1 MQQARAVVSHILARS
16 LCSQT
21 GYPALIASR
30 TERLHSS
37 MSRTWKTSKP
47 SMGIFRPLCKA
58 ADGSRGDGVGLI
70 ITSSRPPMTTTTP
83 SPPPVRTGR
92 SSTISPGHCLGDIFV
107 IIALQGNDAALS
119 VHLFSHCVSARTSH
133 FLCKRAPHIQARGKI
148 KIRSPLQMRR
158 WFLVL
163 YNREEKAGGLAE
175 MQALVLVVLAVITQ
189 KKIRP
194 GCGTLF

>member
-1 MQQARAVVSHILARS
+1 MGDDNPPNLDWVQFNSTSYLKTTVREWSSFTV
-16 LCSQT
+16 
-21 GYPALIASR
+21 GKYP
-30 TERLHSS
+30 
-37 MSRTWKTSKP
+37 
-47 SMGIFRPLCKA
+47 
-58 ADGSRGDGVGLI
+58 I
-70 ITSSRPPMTTTTP
+70 ITSSRPPTTTTIP

-92 SSTISPGHCLGDIFV
+92 GSTDLLFQNAKISPGQCPGDIFV

-163 YNREEKAGGLAE
+163 YNREEKAGGLAK

-194 GCGTLF
+194 GSGTLF